1 MKLPERF
8 EQEMKEL
15 LREDYPAYRDSLSVP
30 PGHGLRV
37 NENRIS
43 TEDFLMLWEK
53 SGGAPLLPVPWIHN
67 GFFVPEEASLS
78 GHPFY
83 HAGLY
88 YLQDPS
94 AMTPAEVLPVEA
106 GDYVLDLCAAP
117 GGKATELCAKLRG
130 TGLLYAND
138 ISASRAKALKKNLEL
153 FGAQQAFV
161 TAEEPERLAE
171 HFPEFFDKVLIDA
184 PCSGEGMFRVQPK
197 MMQYWEENGPE
208 AYAPVQKE
216 LLESAAKLLRP
227 GGLLLY
233 STCTFSVLEDEAQID
248 GFLQR
253 HPEFSFEP
261 AAAYE
266 GFSSLPDRYGLRTDP
281 RSEIRIYPHRMRGEG
296 QFLALLRKA
305 GEHVPYPPRP
315 VLPWSRKEE
324 QYLLPEGHLPVP
336 GIHYLMTGLFLGT
349 KKKERME
356 YAQSCAMTR
365 TKENWPVCLD
375 LPLSDARVLKYLRQE
390 TLALTEEEAER
401 LSAAPSGRPS
411 GKKEKAPD
419 VLVMTEGLPLGF
431 ARRSGLILKNRRNP
445 AWRILS

>member
-8 EQEMKEL
+8 EKEMKEL

-43 TEDFLMLWEK
+43 AEAFCELWTG
-53 SGGAPLLPVPWIHN
+53 SGGAPLQRIPWIHN
-67 GFFVPEEASLS
+67 GFFVPEDASLS
-78 GHPFY
+78 AHPFY
-83 HAGLY
+83 HAGLF

-94 AMTPAEVLPVEA
+94 AMTPAEALPVEK

-117 GGKATELCAKLRG
+117 GGKATELCAKLKG

-161 TAEEPERLAE
+161 TAEKPERLTV

-208 AYAPVQKE
+208 KYAPVQRD
-216 LLESAAKLLRP
+216 LLEAAAKMLRP

-248 GFLQR
+248 GFLLR

-261 AAAYE
+261 AFSFE
-266 GFSSLPDRYGLRTDP
+266 GFSSLPGRYGLRTDP
-281 RSEIRIYPHRMRGEG
+281 RSEVRIYPHRMPGEG

-305 GEHVPYPPRP
+305 GESGIRP
-315 VLPWSRKEE
+315 SRPALSWSRKDEE
-324 QYLLPEGHLPVP
+324 YLLPEGHLPVP

-349 KKKERME
+349 RRKERLE
-356 YAQSCAMTR
+356 YAQSYAMTR
-365 TKENWPVCLD
+365 TKENWPCCLD
-375 LPLSDARVLKYLRQE
+375 LPLPDARVQKYLRQE
-390 TLALTEEEAER
+390 TLSLTEEEAEM
-401 LSAAPSGRPS
+401 LSPGRSGTSPA
-411 GKKEKAPD
+411 KKEKAPD
-419 VLVMTEGLPLGF
+419 VLVMTEGFPLGF
-431 ARRSGLILKNRRNP
+431 ARRSGLLLKNRRNP

>member
-171 HFPEFFDKVLIDA
+171 HFPEFFDKVLVDA

-197 MMQYWEENGPE
+197 MMQYWEENRCRRSFWNPPRNCCVPE
-208 AYAPVQKE
+208 GCCFIPPVPFR
-216 LLESAAKLLRP
+216 SSRTRLR
-227 GGLLLY
+227 
-233 STCTFSVLEDEAQID
+233 STASFSVTRNSRLSRPPLTKAFRPFRTGTDFVRIPDLRSASIRTGCAERA
-248 GFLQR
+248 
-253 HPEFSFEP
+253 
-261 AAAYE
+261 
-266 GFSSLPDRYGLRTDP
+266 SSSP
-281 RSEIRIYPHRMRGEG
+281 
-296 QFLALLRKA
+296 
-305 GEHVPYPPRP
+305 
-315 VLPWSRKEE
+315 
-324 QYLLPEGHLPVP
+324 
-336 GIHYLMTGLFLGT
+336 
-349 KKKERME
+349 
-356 YAQSCAMTR
+356 SCAKQESTSR
-365 TKENWPVCLD
+365 IR
-375 LPLSDARVLKYLRQE
+375 RVR
-390 TLALTEEEAER
+390 
-401 LSAAPSGRPS
+401 SCPGVGRKS
-411 GKKEKAPD
+411 SI
-419 VLVMTEGLPLGF
+419 F
-431 ARRSGLILKNRRNP
+431 CRRDIFPCP
-445 AWRILS
+445 ASII